1 MFLSYFYLP
10 IGYLVKTK
18 NTTSLEHN
26 LHVTMVGIEIKR
38 TKTN

>member
-10 IGYLVKTK
+10 IDYLVNTK
-18 NTTSLEHN
+18 NIISLEHYQ
-26 LHVTMVGIEIKR
+26 HVTMVGIEIKR